1 MASSA
6 GLDASSICDRVERL
20 RDVSR
25 LILDAIER
33 DDLSAMERHVNE
45 SESLIAM
52 IGAGLA
58 ERRTE
63 SAGDSRGI
71 LDHIRRMNA
80 SMVDRLRSRQTE
92 VLDEIGRARAI
103 WHRVRQHP
111 QAGDGEAE
119 GFDRQS

>member
-1 MASSA
+1 MESSTGAEASTV
-6 GLDASSICDRVERL
+6 CDRVERL

-33 DDLSAMERHVNE
+33 DDLPAMQRHVNE
-45 SESLIAM
+45 SETLIAM

-63 SAGDSRGI
+63 AAGDSRSI

-80 SMVDRLRSRQTE
+80 SMVDRLRSRQAD
-92 VLDEIGRARAI
+92 VLDEIGRARAM
-103 WHRVRQHP
+103 WHRVQDHP
-111 QAGDGEAE
+111 DAGDGAAD
-119 GFDRQS
+119 GFDRES